1 MTRPL
6 SIRARLF
13 LLLSIATALFWIAA
27 VSMSYADARRELGEL
42 FDAQLAESAEV
53 LLRQAAHDL
62 DDDERD
68 ERPAKPFEHAIDH
81 PYARQLHFQI
91 WDRTGRLAYQSS
103 PELPPI
109 PIVTGMTAGF
119 ADRTLHGVRWRIAVL
134 TDPESG
140 LQIQLCQRYDAREG
154 VARAIARNMV
164 LPLAA
169 ALPLLA
175 VLVWIA
181 TTRGLRPLARFTADL
196 RERSPDNLRPVGGDG
211 LPAEL
216 RPMAGALD
224 ELLERLR
231 LRIDHERRFTA
242 DAAHELRTPLAAL
255 KTHAQVALGAH
266 TDEERTRS
274 LAQIVRGIDRMT
286 HLVAQLLTLARVDPE
301 MSEPHD
307 PVDLGGVVREVA
319 GALAPIARDRGVD
332 LEVDVAEVQVS
343 GNRALLAT
351 LARNVLEN
359 AIRYVRKGDRVRAT
373 VAADGEAV
381 VFRVVDNGP
390 GIPAEERI
398 RAFERF
404 HRASG
409 TREEGSGLGLS
420 IVERI
425 ATQHGAAIGL
435 DEPPGGGLEVR
446 LRFPAH
452 SGR

>member
-1 MTRPL
+1 MKRPL

-13 LLLSIATALFWIAA
+13 LLLSMATALFWIFA

-62 DDDERD
+62 DEDERD
-68 ERPAKPFEHAIDH
+68 ERPEKPFEHAIDH

-91 WDRTGRLAYQSS
+91 WDRSGRLAYQSS
-103 PELPPI
+103 PDLPRT
-109 PIVTGMTAGF
+109 PIVTGTTTGY

-154 VARAIARNMV
+154 VAAAIARNMF

-175 VLVWIA
+175 ALVWMA
-181 TTRGLRPLARFTADL
+181 TARGLRPLGRFTTDIS
-196 RERSPDNLRPVGGDG
+196 ERSPDNLRPVGSDG

-216 RPMAGALD
+216 QPVAGALD
-224 ELLERLR
+224 GLLERLR
-231 LRIDHERRFTA
+231 MRIDHERRFTA

-255 KTHAQVALGAH
+255 KTHAQVALGAR
-266 TDEERTRS
+266 TDEERTRA
-274 LAQIVRGIDRMT
+274 LTQIVRGTDRMT

-301 MSEPHD
+301 MAEPHD
-307 PVDLGGVVREVA
+307 PVDLGSVVREAA
-319 GALAPIARDRGVD
+319 GALAPMARERGVE
-332 LEVDVAEVQVS
+332 LEVDASEALVP
-343 GNRALLAT
+343 GNRALLVT
-351 LARNVLEN
+351 LARNLVEN
-359 AIRYVRKGDRVRAT
+359 AILYVRKGDRVRAI
-373 VAADGEAV
+373 VEADARAV
-381 VFRVVDNGP
+381 VLRVVDDGP
-390 GIPAEERI
+390 GIPAEERA

-404 HRASG
+404 HRVPG

-425 ATQHGAAIGL
+425 ALQHGASVVL
-435 DEPPGGGLEVR
+435 DEPAGGGLEVE
-446 LRFPAH
+446 LRFRAH
-452 SGR
+452 RGT